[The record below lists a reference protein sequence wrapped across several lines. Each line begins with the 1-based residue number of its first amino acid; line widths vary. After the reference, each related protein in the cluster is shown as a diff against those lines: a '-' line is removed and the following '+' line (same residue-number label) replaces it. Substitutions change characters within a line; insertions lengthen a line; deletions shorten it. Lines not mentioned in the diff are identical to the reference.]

1 MAKKRYMYVGLSLTI
16 MVLTVSV
23 WLTGWVSAF
32 SPDYYHQVQKN
43 IELFGRVYQEISK
56 KYVEEIDP
64 EKFMKAGIE
73 GMLATL
79 DPYTVLIEKE
89 DNQELQIMS
98 SGKYGGLGMRIG
110 LRGNWPT
117 VVEPPFDGTP
127 AIKAGIREGDV
138 IVEIDGVTTK
148 GMTIS
153 KVASFLR
160 GEIGSEVF
168 LKISREGEQRDIEFR
183 MIRSEIVVTDV
194 VYSGILQDD
203 IGVIRLSHFSRNAG
217 KDIAKAI
224 RELKKQG
231 LKGLVLD
238 LRANPGGL
246 LDAAVSVAE
255 NFVEKNALIVST
267 EGRTSG
273 SVQKYFSQK
282 SPTLEDLPLAILVN
296 GMSASAS
303 EIVAGAIQDLD
314 RGVIIG
320 TNTFGKGLVQTVVP
334 ISAESALKITT
345 AKYLIPSGRSIQDPK
360 KYLKNPDEIL
370 YRPEGNNKT
379 DEGLKGEALKE
390 ELENRVYKTLRGRNV
405 YAAHGIM
412 PDVIVNEDT
421 LSLLEM
427 NLLRQ
432 TMPFQFAVVYA
443 VQHPELNRDFEVT
456 DEMATQFEA
465 FLQEKNFEYKSEA
478 ELALERLQEIAG
490 QESYLDGISSSL
502 EVIRQTII
510 ARKKQQY
517 KNSRQFIN
525 EELKK
530 EVSAKLWGSKA
541 EMESTFKTDPFIQK
555 ALEVLA
561 DSEKYSA
568 VFSIAHK

>member
-1 MAKKRYMYVGLSLTI
+1 MAKKRYIYVGLSLTV

-23 WLTGWVSAF
+23 WLAGWVSAN

-64 EKFMKAGIE
+64 EKFMKAGID

-79 DPYTVLIEKE
+79 DPYTVLVEKE
-89 DNQELQIMS
+89 GNQELQIMS

-138 IVEIDGVTTK
+138 IIEIDGVTTK
-148 GMTIS
+148 DMTIS

-168 LKISREGEQRDIEFR
+168 LKIGREGEKRDIEFR

-194 VYSGILQDD
+194 VYSGIMQDD

-217 KDIAKAI
+217 KDIEKAI

-238 LRANPGGL
+238 LRTNPGGL

-255 NFVEKNALIVST
+255 NFINKDALIVST

-273 SVQKYFSQK
+273 SVHKFFSQK
-282 SPTLEDLPLAILVN
+282 SPMLEDLPLAVLVN
-296 GMSASAS
+296 GFSASAS
-303 EIVAGAIQDLD
+303 EIVAGAVQDLD

-334 ISAESALKITT
+334 ISGESALKITT

-360 KYLKNPDEIL
+360 KYLDNPDEIL
-370 YRPEGNNKT
+370 YHPEGNNKT
-379 DEGLKGEALKE
+379 DKGSKDKEPKE
-390 ELENRVYKTLRGRNV
+390 ELDEQVYKTLRGRRV
-405 YAAHGIM
+405 YAAHGIK
-412 PDVIVNEDT
+412 PDIIVKQDT
-421 LSLLEM
+421 LSLFEM

-443 VQHPELNRDFEVT
+443 AQHPELDRGFEVT
-456 DEMATQFEA
+456 DEIADQFEA
-465 FLQEKNFEYKSEA
+465 FLQEKNFEFKSEV
-478 ELALERLQEIAG
+478 ELALDRMQEIAG
-490 QESYLDGISSSL
+490 QESYLDSISGSL
-502 EVIRQTII
+502 EVIRQKIN
-510 ARKKQQY
+510 AQKKQEY

-541 EMESTFKTDPFIQK
+541 EMESAFKTDPAVQK
-555 ALEVLA
+555 ALEILA
-561 DSEKYSA
+561 DSEKYHA
-568 VFSIAHK
+568 VFSIARK